1 MALTERQVK
10 LVIGGLLHDI
20 GKVVY
25 RAGQDPRNHSLSGS
39 MFIENELGISD
50 ADILNC
56 VKYHHGKFLS
66 GAPVSPDDLCYLVY
80 FADNVAAAADR
91 RGRDDNSAEAVFDR
105 SVPLESV
112 FNILNRNHEKKHY
125 RQDLLSLERI
135 NYPTD
140 ENIVLDSGFYHRI
153 TQNLKDNLQ
162 GLSCEECDIASVL
175 SLLEANLSYVP
186 SSTNTNELVDIP
198 LYDHLKLTAGFASC
212 LEAYAAE
219 QGITDYKTRFFANAE
234 KSYAEKM
241 FLLFSMDISGIQS
254 FIYTTAVNRVLKQLR
269 ARSVYLEILMEH
281 LIDELLDKME
291 LTRANLIYSGGG
303 HCYMLLP
310 NTVKT
315 KEAIADFEK
324 QVNAW
329 FMKNFD
335 IALYVGIGY
344 AECCSNDLK
353 NATPGSYSEIF
364 RSVSRMISAKK
375 LHRYGAE
382 ELLALNSKKHHG
394 ERECGVCKA
403 TAQLNDDG
411 RCPVCAALER
421 FATDVMK
428 YNIFIVTAGRS
439 GDFAL
444 PLPFGRYLTARTE
457 NAARTAMEKNPDYVR
472 AYVKNNLHM
481 GKNVAQNLWIGDY
494 HYRDDFEELAEL
506 AIGNKKI
513 AVLRADVDD
522 LGNTFVN
529 GFKRD
534 NSSRYET
541 LTRSAVLSRQ
551 LSLFFKGF
559 INTILSN
566 PPERSING
574 DASAQAA
581 VTIVYSGGDDV
592 FLVGAWNSV
601 FDSFITIRNALKRFS
616 QGTLNISGGIGIYQH
631 SFPINV
637 MASEVARLE
646 DCSKNQE
653 DKNAITFFSADNSY
667 PWDVFIGEV
676 LDKKLA
682 AIRNFLSICDE
693 RGNSFMYN
701 ILDLLRN
708 THEKIN
714 LARLAYLLSRLEPDE
729 KTQGKDA
736 LIQYRE
742 FSEKVYKWA
751 QSDREQQEF
760 INARQKFFGARQEF
774 ISALLIYVYLTR
786 NEEI

>member
-1 MALTERQVK
+1 MALSERQVK
-10 LVIGGLLHDI
+10 LVIGSLLHDI

-39 MFIENELGISD
+39 EFIENDLGISD
-50 ADILNC
+50 SDIINC

-66 GAPVSPDDLCYLVY
+66 GAPVSPDDLSYLVY

-91 RGRDDNSAEAVFDR
+91 RGRDDNSADAVFDR
-105 SVPLESV
+105 TVPLESV
-112 FNILNRNHEKKHY
+112 FNILNGNHEKKHY
-125 RQDLLSLERI
+125 SQDLLSLEDI
-135 NYPTD
+135 NYPTA
-140 ENIVLDSGFYHRI
+140 EKIVLDSGFYHRI
-153 TQNLKDNLQ
+153 TQNFTEHLK
-162 GLSCEECDIASVL
+162 GLSCEESDIASVL

-186 SSTNTNELVDIP
+186 SSTNTKELTDIP

-219 QGITDYKTRFFANAE
+219 QGITDYQAKFFANAE
-234 KSYAEKM
+234 QSYAENM

-254 FIYTTAVNRVLKQLR
+254 FIYTIAVDRALKQLR

-281 LIDELLDKME
+281 LVDELLDKLA

-310 NTVKT
+310 NTVKA

-344 AECCSNDLK
+344 AACSSNDLK
-353 NATPGSYSEIF
+353 NASPGSYAEIF
-364 RSVSRMISAKK
+364 RSVSRMISGKK

-394 ERECGVCKA
+394 ERECRVCKA
-403 TAQLNDDG
+403 TAHLNDTG
-411 RCPVCAALER
+411 RCPVCAALEH
-421 FATDVMK
+421 FATDVMN
-428 YNIFIVTAGRS
+428 YSIFIVTAGKS

-444 PLPFGRYLTARTE
+444 PLPFGRYLIARSE
-457 NAARTAMEKNPDYVR
+457 NAARSVMEKNPDYVR
-472 AYVKNNLHM
+472 TYVKNNLHM

-494 HYRDDFEELAEL
+494 HYRNDFEELAEL
-506 AIGNKKI
+506 ATGNKKI
-513 AVLRADVDD
+513 AVLRADVDN

-534 NSSRYET
+534 NNPRYET

-559 INTILSN
+559 INIILSN
-566 PPERSING
+566 PPERSVND
-574 DASAQAA
+574 DAGPQAA

-616 QGTLNISGGIGIYQH
+616 QGTLTISGGIGIYPH

-646 DCSKNQE
+646 DCSK
-653 DKNAITFFSADNSY
+653 DIDGKNAITFFSADNSY
-667 PWDVFIGEV
+667 PWDVFTGKV
-676 LDKKLA
+676 LDEKMA
-682 AIRNFLSICDE
+682 AIRNFLNTSDN
-693 RGNSFMYN
+693 RGNAFMYN
-701 ILDLLRN
+701 ILELLRN
-708 THEKIN
+708 SHEKIN

-729 KTQGKDA
+729 KTQGKEA
-736 LIQYRE
+736 VSRYRE
-742 FSEKVYKWA
+742 FSGKVYSWA
-751 QSDREQQEF
+751 QSDRD
-760 INARQKFFGARQEF
+760 RQEF